1 MNLLVRIEK
10 GVILVIFSTLEI
22 NDSDPIYIQLER
34 HIIDGIKKG
43 DLKKDSKLPS
53 TREVSNYLKISRNS
67 VISAYENLESK
78 GYILTKRGKGTF
90 IAVEGEKQVY
100 EYNVEWDNLV
110 NKYGKVLRE
119 KDIIKSEPK
128 FKRGMI
134 SFKSIAPESELFNL
148 EDFKRALMYQPLIDY
163 LFEYM
168 EEKGVSKENKDI
180 LITNGFTEGFDII
193 LASLTSPGDV
203 ILCEEPTNN
212 TALKVMEAYGLKVV
226 GVPMDKDGMVIEDL
240 NKTLQ
245 LYSPKLAY
253 LIPSYNNPTGIVM
266 NSERRKE
273 IYKIFREHSIPIIE
287 NGFNEELLY
296 SSSPLEPLAALSGRG
311 NGVVY
316 IGSLSKVLFPGLR
329 IGWIMGDKKLIDIL
343 ESVKRG
349 RTIHSSFL
357 DQSAFYYYLKS
368 GAFTRYIK
376 NIRKY
381 YRNKYNLIMEMVN
394 KHIPYEYVTGEGGLY
409 VFIKLK
415 NNISSRELLNLCYED
430 GVLFMPGDLFYNNFK
445 GESSLRLGFGRVS
458 DDDIRIGIEIIGK
471 NIEVLMKQKGL

>member
-148 EDFKRALMYQPLIDY
+148 EDFKRALMDSWTYEEVHLLNYGYAKGYQPLIDY

-245 LYSPKLAY
+245 L
-253 LIPSYNNPTGIVM
+253 IQQG
-266 NSERRKE
+266 
-273 IYKIFREHSIPIIE
+273 
-287 NGFNEELLY
+287 
-296 SSSPLEPLAALSGRG
+296 
-311 NGVVY
+311 
-316 IGSLSKVLFPGLR
+316 
-329 IGWIMGDKKLIDIL
+329 
-343 ESVKRG
+343 
-349 RTIHSSFL
+349 
-357 DQSAFYYYLKS
+357 
-368 GAFTRYIK
+368 
-376 NIRKY
+376 
-381 YRNKYNLIMEMVN
+381 
-394 KHIPYEYVTGEGGLY
+394 
-409 VFIKLK
+409 
-415 NNISSRELLNLCYED
+415 
-430 GVLFMPGDLFYNNFK
+430 
-445 GESSLRLGFGRVS
+445 
-458 DDDIRIGIEIIGK
+458 
-471 NIEVLMKQKGL
+471 